1 MSTAYGACGPNEFD
15 VPWQELRRRLKAHW
29 MTMGGPHRPGFGPGA
44 GWQFG
49 QPWPGMWQGKGMGG
63 PGGRR
68 AGRGDVR
75 MAILALLTDGPRHG
89 YQIMADIAERSGG
102 LWKPSPGSVYPVLSA
117 LQDEGLVDD
126 EKVEGKRVFSLTAAG
141 RVYTEQNANALAEVF
156 SQFSPPPGETAGEQP
171 DVRVLLAGLAGAAIQ
186 VVANGTSE
194 QLTAAIEILE
204 RTRRDLYGLLASE
217 PPTDAS

>member
-1 MSTAYGACGPNEFD
+1 MSTAYGACGPNDFD
-15 VPWQELRRRLKAHW
+15 VPWNELRRRMKAHW
-29 MTMGGPHRPGFGPGA
+29 MTMGGPHPRGFGPGP

-49 QPWPGMWQGKGMGG
+49 PAWPGMWQGKGMGG

-75 MAILALLTDGPRHG
+75 MAILALLAAGPRHG

-102 LWKPSPGSVYPVLSA
+102 VWKPSPGSVYPVLSA

-126 EKVEGKRVFSLTAAG
+126 EKVEGKRVFSLTASG
-141 RVYTEQNANALAEVF
+141 RQYTEANASALSEVF
-156 SQFSPPPGETAGEQP
+156 SQFTRASEDTEQP
-171 DVRVLLAGLAGAAIQ
+171 DVRALLAGLAGATIQ
-186 VVANGTSE
+186 VVANGTSD
-194 QLTAAIEILE
+194 QIAAAVEILE

-217 PPTDAS
+217 SATDAS

>member
-1 MSTAYGACGPNEFD
+1 MSTAYGAFGHNEFD
-15 VPWQELRRRLKAHW
+15 VAWDEVRRRLKAHW
-29 MTMGGPHRPGFGPGA
+29 MMMTGPHRPGFGPGP
-44 GWQFG
+44 GSQFG
-49 QPWPGMWQGKGMGG
+49 PGWPGMWPGKGMGG

-75 MAILALLTDGPRHG
+75 MAILALLALGPRHG

-102 LWKPSPGSVYPVLSA
+102 VWKPSPGSVYPVLSA

-126 EKVEGKRVFSLTAAG
+126 EKVEGKRVFSLTPAG
-141 RVYTEQNANALAEVF
+141 RHYVEQNAASLEEVF
-156 SQFSPPPGETAGEQP
+156 SQFVPPSTEAGEQP

-186 VVANGTSE
+186 VVAHGTSE
-194 QLTAAIEILE
+194 QLTAAVAILE

-217 PPTDAS
+217 PPTDGS